1 MSGLTPRIAVRRHVR
16 PLVYFGLLTVLAL
29 ITAVAAGEA
38 TSFASSYTTQRRAD
52 LEDQLSQLVVDAEG
66 RIVAERLRPVFSEMA
81 ESDDLALLE
90 VRARHDPLVDA
101 LYVWDGDEMI
111 FPPPAIEAD
120 LVSLRAMPCMTA
132 LPGAASADPERL
144 AQSYAACFPTADSNV
159 ALFSTSEAVELL
171 INAGLHSQADVL
183 VGAIPALTA
192 VPLSEARRRGADLSL
207 LVGVQLQRARA
218 INAGGRPAL
227 AQEWVVDVARQLAVL
242 DGPDL
247 ERTLDLT
254 DFPIPAELKEY
265 PGPLRE
271 LTLDVEERIARAHRR
286 LDAWKELSRYPIGSP
301 GTPSL
306 GEVPRVVVDPV
317 GDPPWVAFVSRLGM
331 GELTGAVQVDQAELA
346 RDILDHSKSR
356 FLQHLSIRDSTSR
369 VLAGTTEDPAV
380 EVPFPHL
387 LHHMRAGFSQSA
399 VPSGGQARSAFAL
412 RLAPFAMAIGIG
424 VAALL
429 ALMRADRQQEILL
442 QRQRDFVARVSHE
455 LKTPLAGIRVMAESL
470 EIGAY
475 RGDAQRELFAH
486 RIVQEADRLTVRV
499 NEVIKAATR
508 PEDDVRVA
516 TDIDALLNDLVVA
529 WRPRLE
535 AVGVR
540 LFVDSAAMG
549 TLMVMPVLV
558 HDALNNLL
566 DNAMK
571 YRKSE
576 RGGQIWLRASLR
588 GRWAIFEVE
597 DDGMGVPS
605 GQRKS
610 IFERFRRVEGG
621 GRGKAGGHGLGLA
634 FVADTARLHDGKV
647 ECADGVAGG
656 SRFTLRIRRRS

>member
-1 MSGLTPRIAVRRHVR
+1 MTPRMAARPHVR

-38 TSFASSYTTQRRAD
+38 LSFASSYTTQRRSD
-52 LEDQLSQLVVDAEG
+52 LEDQLSQLVDDAEG

-81 ESDDLALLE
+81 EADDLALLE
-90 VRARHDPLVDA
+90 VRARRDPLVDA
-101 LYVWDGDEMI
+101 VYVWDGDEMV
-111 FPPPAIEAD
+111 FPPSAIEAD
-120 LVSLRAMPCMTA
+120 LASLRAMPCMTA
-132 LPGAASADPERL
+132 LTGAASADPERL
-144 AQSYAACFPTADSNV
+144 AKSYAACLPTADSNV
-159 ALFSTSEAVELL
+159 ALFATSEAAELF
-171 INAGLHSQADVL
+171 INAGLPGQADAL
-183 VGAIPALTA
+183 VGAIPVLTA

-227 AQEWVVDVARQLAVL
+227 AQEWVVDVARQITGL

-247 ERTLDLT
+247 DRTLELT
-254 DFPIPAELKEY
+254 DFPIPAELQEY

-271 LTLDVEERIARAHRR
+271 FTLDVEERIARAHRR
-286 LDAWKELSRYPIGSP
+286 LDAWKELVGYPVGAP

-317 GDPPWVAFVSRLGM
+317 GEPPWVAFVSRLGM
-331 GELTGAVQVDQAELA
+331 GELTGAIQVDQAELA

-356 FLQHLSIRDSTSR
+356 FLEYLSIRDSTGR
-369 VLAGTTEDPAV
+369 VLAGTTEAPEV
-380 EVPFPHL
+380 EVAFPHL
-387 LHHMRAGFSQSA
+387 LHHMRAGFSSSA
-399 VPSGGQARSAFAL
+399 VPTVGQARSAFAL
-412 RLAPFAMAIGIG
+412 RLAPFAVAIGIG

-429 ALMRADRQQEILL
+429 ALMRADRQQEMLL

-470 EIGAY
+470 EIGAF
-475 RGDAQRELFAH
+475 RGEAQRELFAH
-486 RIVQEADRLTVRV
+486 RIVQETDRLTARV

-508 PEDDVRVA
+508 PEDDVRVSA
-516 TDIDALLNDLVVA
+516 DIDALVSELVIA
-529 WRPRLE
+529 WRPRFE
-535 AVGVR
+535 AVGAS
-540 LFVDSAAMG
+540 LFVEPAAMG
-549 TLMVMPVLV
+549 TMVVMPVLV

-566 DNAMK
+566 DNALK
-571 YRKSE
+571 YRKSD
-576 RGGQIWLRASLR
+576 RGGQVWFRTSLR
-588 GRWAIFEVE
+588 GRWAVFEVE
-597 DDGMGVPS
+597 DDGIGVPS

-621 GRGKAGGHGLGLA
+621 GRGKAGGHGLGLS

-656 SRFTLRIRRRS
+656 ARFTLRIRRRS